1 MKPEIK
7 EMYSLQLMQ
16 KIEDFWPEHIN
27 NFGISIRLMIGP
39 ENSKASE
46 SFDILVCTPD
56 WIKDQFKEERCTWG
70 LGPSHISGQ
79 QLCLSFY
86 NTSLQSVLDLPS
98 RYLNAYAVG
107 CSKSP
112 YKQTGVGAF
121 AGVSSA
127 PHPSPHA
134 F

>member
-70 LGPSHISGQ
+70 LHMLIV
-79 QLCLSFY
+79 LEYDLSLIR
-86 NTSLQSVLDLPS
+86 TEVD
-98 RYLNAYAVG
+98 RYLAR
-107 CSKSP
+107 C
-112 YKQTGVGAF
+112 TGEDWSEVAKKLSRMGAWEF
-121 AGVSSA
+121 EGYTA
-127 PHPSPHA
+127 
-134 F
+134 